1 MLAAIPI
8 SGSFFMS
15 LWYQRKAG
23 KWKEFIG
30 TNSKRLGIILGMLVI
45 GFLAGCPDIQFAPA
59 KVIEGFNYEMLHHK
73 TGHYG
78 SVLVEEG
85 AWHYRIMRTV
95 RLLGGCGSI
104 YMLIAGIGAIIFCLI
119 RPSRAEVLLL
129 WIIFFWLVVVCR
141 NFVAGSRHHLIP
153 FIVMLMIISAALGE
167 GLKSRIGKVRIGCG
181 IAFAFLVVS
190 GTLYTCITISPLWRP
205 DSTLECAS
213 WIRAN
218 IPSDNVLTW
227 APLSAVDRELAKEYP
242 RQGPD
247 SKDRYIIASH
257 VMMRRF
263 AKHPLSRR
271 VIASEWFP
279 SKPPS
284 TMILAL
290 YAEMNAD
297 GGPNLTLVK
306 EFYREPSFLG
316 MDSRLFLQSAKGTHI
331 MANRAVTLYRFNKVE
346 RNADGQ

>member
-1 MLAAIPI
+1 MAAIPI
-8 SGSFFMS
+8 SGAFFLS
-15 LWYQRKAG
+15 LWYQRRAG
-23 KWKEFIG
+23 KWNVFIG
-30 TNSKRLGIILGMLVI
+30 ANSKRVGIILGMLVI
-45 GFLAGCPDIQFAPA
+45 GFLAGCPDIQFIPA
-59 KVIEGFNYEMLHHK
+59 KVIDGFNYEMLHHK

-85 AWHYRIMRTV
+85 AWHYRIMRTA
-95 RLLGGCGSI
+95 RILGGCGSI
-104 YMLIAGIGAIIFCLI
+104 YMLIAGIGAVIFCLI
-119 RPSRAEVLLL
+119 RPSRAKVFLL
-129 WIIFFWLVVVCR
+129 WIIFFWLLVVFR
-141 NFVAGSRHHLIP
+141 NFVAGSRHHFIP
-153 FIVMLMIISAALGE
+153 FIVMLMIIAVALGE
-167 GLKSRIGKVRIGCG
+167 GLKNRIGKVRIGCG

-213 WIRAN
+213 WVRAN
-218 IPSDNVLTW
+218 VPSDNGLTW

-242 RQGPD
+242 RQGSD

-284 TMILAL
+284 TMVLSL
-290 YAEMNAD
+290 YAEMNAG
-297 GGPNLTLVK
+297 GGPNLTQVK

-331 MANRAVTLYRFNKVE
+331 MANRGVTLYRFNKVE
-346 RNADGQ
+346 RNVGGQ